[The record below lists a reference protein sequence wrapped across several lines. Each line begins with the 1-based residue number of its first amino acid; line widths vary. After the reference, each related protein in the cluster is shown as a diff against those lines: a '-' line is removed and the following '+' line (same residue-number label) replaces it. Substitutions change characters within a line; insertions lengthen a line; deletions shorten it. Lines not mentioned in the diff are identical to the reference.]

1 VLPVAAAVVAK
12 PGKADKARKSK
23 ADKPAPV
30 VPVAPLMAPTSAAAI
45 PAAPSTAL
53 DEPYGEALMPRWR
66 RPSLK
71 TARYETPKITAMPSP
86 AMTFARAP
94 STGLERRIVRYDLVA
109 LTDMPDEIQGAQVGQ
124 LQANDEVELL
134 ERRGAWVQVRTP
146 LGTEGWIHRTTLQ
159 SPEDTVAPPTP
170 RQSQA
175 APPPVAPPIAPVEPA
190 QSDVSASI
198 ESDVAM
204 GAFAAATA
212 AAAAARE
219 REAADAAGVAAGPPP
234 VSSPKPAADP
244 KPAERRSRRRSTAR
258 SSPNS

>member
-1 VLPVAAAVVAK
+1 MPVAAAVVAK
-12 PGKADKARKSK
+12 PGKPDKARKSK
-23 ADKPAPV
+23 ADKTAPV
-30 VPVAPLMAPTSAAAI
+30 IPVVAPMAPTSAAAI
-45 PAAPSTAL
+45 AAAPSAAL

-71 TARYETPKITAMPSP
+71 TARYETPKIMALPSP
-86 AMTFARAP
+86 AMTFARAT

-109 LTDMPDEIQGAQVGQ
+109 LTDIPDEIRGAQVGQ

-159 SPEDTVAPPTP
+159 SPEDTVAPPAP

-175 APPPVAPPIAPVEPA
+175 ASPPVAAPIAPVVPA
-190 QSDVSASI
+190 QSEVAASI
-198 ESDVAM
+198 ESDVAI
-204 GAFAAATA
+204 GAFAAAAA

-219 REAADAAGVAAGPPP
+219 REAAEAARVAAGPPP
-234 VSSPKPAADP
+234 PSSAEPAADP
-244 KPAERRSRRRSTAR
+244 KPAERRSRRRTTAR